1 MPLAQPVR
9 LERQV
14 LRRPVQPE
22 LAQPVR
28 LAQQDQRERRRQVLL
43 AQRPGPLLPER
54 QVLAQRVLQVRP

>member
-14 LRRPVQPE
+14 LRRPVQPG
-22 LAQPVR
+22 LAQPVQV
-28 LAQQDQRERRRQVLL
+28 QQELRRPVLL
-43 AQRPGPLLPER
+43 VQRPEPLLPER